1 MIKKLF
7 PVGLFLLIG
16 FSLSAQDIDLDK
28 MLDEEME
35 KKKKSQVEL
44 AAATFK
50 STRIINGHSVESTQ
64 KGILDFR
71 IQHRFGTLNQ
81 GAYEFFGLDNASMRI
96 GFDYGL
102 TDRLSVGIGRSTFG
116 KQFDGFAK
124 YRILWQS
131 TGKKNMPISLT
142 WVSSLM
148 LQSLRNPEDGIK
160 RNFSDRVFYAHQAI
174 VARKFSPAF
183 SLQLMP
189 TMVHYNIVPTATV
202 PNDLFAIGS
211 AARVKLTNSIAL
223 MGEYYYQLPNNKLP
237 GTTNSLALGVDIE
250 TGGHVFQLQFTN
262 STGMTERTFITETTG
277 KWGDGDIHFGFN
289 ISRVFTIKKTKEL
302 PQQ

>member
-1 MIKKLF
+1 MKRKL
-7 PVGLFLLIG
+7 PLALL
-16 FSLSAQDIDLDK
+16 SCCLLLRAAAQDIDLDK

-35 KKKKSQVEL
+35 KKKKSQVEQ

-64 KGILDFR
+64 QGILDFR

-81 GAYEFFGLDNASMRI
+81 GAYEFFGLDNASMRM
-96 GFDYGL
+96 GFDYGI

-131 TGKKNMPISLT
+131 TGKKNIPVSLT
-142 WVSSLM
+142 WVSSMM
-148 LQSLRNPEDGIK
+148 LQSLRNPDDGIK
-160 RNFSDRVFYAHQAI
+160 RNFSDRLFYAHQAI
-174 VARKFSPAF
+174 VARKFSPGF
-183 SLQLMP
+183 SFQLMP
-189 TMVHYNIVPTATV
+189 TMVHYNIVPTAPI
-202 PNDLFAIGS
+202 PNDLFSLGS
-211 AARVKLTNSIAL
+211 AARIKLSNSIAL
-223 MGEYYYQLPNNKLP
+223 MGEYYYQLGNTLP
-237 GTTNSLALGVDIE
+237 GTTNSFALGVDIE

-289 ISRVFTIKKTKEL
+289 ISRVFTIRKPKEL
-302 PQQ
+302 PQ